1 MAQLQALRRRIRSI
15 SNTRQTTKAMQ
26 LVDAT
31 KLRRSQAVAKRSH
44 DYIAAA
50 LETLQQLLA
59 HDVEPSELAR
69 WRRDHIKTVA
79 LVVIASD
86 RGLAGAYNL
95 NVIARLRSEA
105 ARYQAEGVAV
115 KVVAIGTHAIR
126 AAEKLPHVEVIQRVV
141 GRATDPDIADIQ
153 PLSDQL
159 RTAYAE
165 GAIDAIQVIYTHSI
179 SALQQEVRVLPVWPV
194 ELEAGSAAG
203 DGGVGG
209 PARPQTQPG
218 TSGVTMPA
226 EPARANNHVL
236 TLLEPSAEEVVAAA
250 LTRLFDAALLGAAQE
265 AGVSE
270 HAMRMVAMRAATDN
284 ASDLIDSLTL
294 KVNTIRQAGITQ
306 EISEITGAAAA
317 IEEQ

>member
-50 LETLQQLLA
+50 LETLPRLLA
-59 HDVEPSELAR
+59 HDAEPSELAR
-69 WRRDHIKTVA
+69 WHRDQIKSVA

-95 NVIARLRSEA
+95 NVAARLRTEA

-126 AAEKLPHVEVIQRVV
+126 AAEKLPHAEVMQRVV

-153 PLSDQL
+153 SLSDQL
-159 RTAYAE
+159 RTAYVE
-165 GAIDAIQVIYTHSI
+165 GTIDAIQVIYTHSI

-194 ELEAGSAAG
+194 ELTAVLA
-203 DGGVGG
+203 G
-209 PARPQTQPG
+209 PA
-218 TSGVTMPA
+218 
-226 EPARANNHVL
+226 ANNNQVL
-236 TLLEPSAEEVVAAA
+236 TLLEPSAEEVIAAA

-294 KVNTIRQAGITQ
+294 KVNTIRQASITQ